1 MSISINTITP
11 NAIHVWGACVQLIA
25 ATVCC
30 AFVWVVL
37 KSVPVIYYAIG
48 TPTNP
53 ATDRAKTQLRRGKT
67 NNAEHSPI
75 IPPFHPNAPAH
86 PQDVS
91 LLELALRFLDEILD
105 RLATFGPTLF
115 GMVSPPE
122 ILQRLTHINHVRGP
136 LNSRLNRGIAQVL
149 TLRDQVVAHR
159 TVVFRYLFPT
169 TFLCCLLIGLG
180 AVVNVSIESIILAG
194 SGALVLAVA
203 DESNFAPVRARAGLL
218 ETLFEW
224 VGVW

>member
-1 MSISINTITP
+1 MSISINTIIPTP
-11 NAIHVWGACVQLIA
+11 VHVWNAYVQLMA

-37 KSVPVIYYAIG
+37 QSVLVIYYAIG
-48 TPTNP
+48 TPTNA
-53 ATDRAKTQLRRGKT
+53 ATDRAKPQLRRGKT

-75 IPPFHPNAPAH
+75 ISPFHPNAPAH
-86 PQDVS
+86 PQDVPP
-91 LLELALRFLDEILD
+91 LELVLRFLDEILN
-105 RLATFGPTLF
+105 RLVTFSPTLL
-115 GMVSPPE
+115 GMMSTPE
-122 ILQRLTHINHVRGP
+122 ILQRLTYINHVHGS

-149 TLRDQVVAHR
+149 TLRDQVVADR
-159 TVVFRYLFPT
+159 TIIFRYLFPT

-203 DESNFAPVRARAGLL
+203 DESNFAPVRARAGLFAA
-218 ETLFEW
+218 LFEW
-224 VGVW
+224 VGVL